1 MEEMNIDQVVDV
13 PDTPDRLAARHIN
26 GAQSGKESNS
36 SVAGPSR
43 TDFRDKEC
51 LNQPGARS
59 SENGHLNPQRIAG
72 KMTGFEPHSK
82 SVALSPSE
90 NSCPSKN
97 APLFGRG
104 TMAYNSKPETRLSI
118 GMQHTDKRK
127 PESTKIPSR
136 SRVHIEEEALFDMA
150 FLCRASK
157 TLQSEKTRDVQ
168 VSSNGGSNLHFAPTT
183 SNNAFKGKEKIGV
196 NAGNGFG
203 LTINDGK
210 GIDLTGGSQPK
221 IEKQISS
228 PHVSVISPKV
238 TGRKRLVRNGC
249 ISPHNIATSAKKLA
263 DSHRVGSTN
272 VGKDHCSSMVSDGPS
287 EVDIND
293 IVGEENNCYRAK
305 GKGLVFHQS
314 TSMEPNVKIGHAS
327 TSCGANSK
335 AANETS
341 DASRD
346 ALLGGWRGTRN
357 RAKNICQIE
366 GADGCFIDEQ
376 HGNRVLR
383 RNSGNGNVTK
393 IASDSG
399 DQGEGQTASR
409 PVSGLNQKSQSHH
422 NIHSKRQKKHRLT
435 SRNHSECST
444 MVPDDSEILFLGSS
458 EASSS
463 SRSSRTLNRQ
473 HQGILEPIY
482 EIDELLP
489 ERRNHSSPGLGS
501 MNDDSDSRARQVEAD
516 EILARELQ
524 EQLYHETPIFGGSEI
539 DENIAWVL
547 QQEEDAFRNASS
559 QNHPRLRLR
568 SSATMHANRQPQ
580 PQSFQNPSN
589 RRRAQAQVPAARTSL
604 RNRLLNRPPSALSRA
619 RNHSHT
625 ALSRA
630 SSFQFPLGMDLD
642 MRLDILEALEDAV
655 GEFSD
660 MNMTASRILQVQRDF
675 NENAKVQLFLL
686 H

>member
-104 TMAYNSKPETRLSI
+104 TMAYNSKPETGLSI

-196 NAGNGFG
+196 NAGNSFG

-238 TGRKRLVRNGC
+238 
-249 ISPHNIATSAKKLA
+249 IENIILLNLYYHFTFLLF
-263 DSHRVGSTN
+263 
-272 VGKDHCSSMVSDGPS
+272 SSSDPY
-287 EVDIND
+287 IY
-293 IVGEENNCYRAK
+293 C
-305 GKGLVFHQS
+305 
-314 TSMEPNVKIGHAS
+314 
-327 TSCGANSK
+327 CGANSK

-409 PVSGLNQKSQSHH
+409 PVSGLNKKSQSHH

-473 HQGILEPIY
+473 HQ
-482 EIDELLP
+482 
-489 ERRNHSSPGLGS
+489 GLGS

-604 RNRLLNRPPSALSRA
+604 RNRLLNRHPSALSRA

-675 NENAKVQLFLL
+675 NENDYEMLLALDENNHQHGASVNRINSLPESVVQTENFEETCAICLETPTIGELYVIFLACINFIKM
-686 H
+686 